1 MKIQSEIFTYQRK
14 RVVVWLILFTF
25 KHSSKYLF
33 KNSYSKISFKIIVKI
48 NYYFCLRMWLKIPSK
63 QLIYKLTYQ
72 KISNPFIKNQSS
84 IYLEFSNTVLKTKSV
99 LKLLWKPLRNAQLI
113 ILLIKFWTQWLDQKE
128 HTSTTV
134 RVNGRIITDWGGQVF
149 EKKKLQAKAPIRYG
163 WDDYNK
169 KEP

>member
-1 MKIQSEIFTYQRK
+1 
-14 RVVVWLILFTF
+14 
-25 KHSSKYLF
+25 
-33 KNSYSKISFKIIVKI
+33 
-48 NYYFCLRMWLKIPSK
+48 MWREIPSNK
-63 QLIYKLTYQ
+63 YKLTYQ

-99 LKLLWKPLRNAQLI
+99 LKLFLKPLRNAQLI

-149 EKKKLQAKAPIRYG
+149 EKKTAGKGTHTLRLRWLQQKRTLNIIVPNTWFPKFWSGFIILIDFQIKWYYQSRYLTICG
-163 WDDYNK
+163 GDVSVL
-169 KEP
+169 